1 MYDFYRNAP
10 NRKPSLS
17 ILLIL
22 GGMLLVFVTSCNPH
36 HRFLNLIKRN
46 PYLLEIYRSDSIK
59 IQTFKSTDTLLF
71 FKSQTDTLR
80 TENTIIYRDSNTIRL
95 VRYERPCTTYISKS
109 INIPSKEKVIK
120 ETQYKN
126 DWEGILKWIC
136 LLVSLIGLFNLVAK
150 WKA

>member
-1 MYDFYRNAP
+1 MYDFHRTTP
-10 NRKPSLS
+10 NRKPSAAT
-17 ILLIL
+17 LLIL
-22 GGMLLVFVTSCNPH
+22 GGLLLVAISACNPH
-36 HRFLNLIKRN
+36 DRFLRLVKHN
-46 PYLLEIYRSDSIK
+46 PYLLELYRSDSIK
-59 IQTFKSTDTLLF
+59 IQTFESTDTLLF

-109 INIPSKEKVIK
+109 INIPSKQKVIK

>member
-1 MYDFYRNAP
+1 MYDFHRITP
-10 NRKPSLS
+10 NRKPFLS
-17 ILLIL
+17 ALLTL
-22 GGMLLVFVTSCNPH
+22 GGVLLVCLTSCSPH
-36 HRFLNLIKRN
+36 DRFLRIIKHN
-46 PYLLEIYRSDSIK
+46 PYLLELYRSDSVK
-59 IQTFKSTDTLLF
+59 IQTFESTDTLLF

-109 INIPSKEKVIK
+109 INIPTKEKVIK

-126 DWEGILKWIC
+126 DWESILKWLC
-136 LLVSLIGLFNLVAK
+136 LLVALIGLLNLVAK

>member
-1 MYDFYRNAP
+1 MYDFHRNAT
-10 NRKPSLS
+10 NRKCTLLALYIVGG
-17 ILLIL
+17 ILLVS
-22 GGMLLVFVTSCNPH
+22 LVSCNPH
-36 HRFLNLIKRN
+36 NRFIRLIKHN
-46 PYLLEIYRSDSIK
+46 PYLLEIYRSDSVK
-59 IQTFKSTDTLLF
+59 IQTFQSTDTLLF

-95 VRYERPCTTYISKS
+95 VRYERPCTTYFSKS

-126 DWEGILKWIC
+126 DWGEILKWIC
-136 LLVSLIGLFNLVAK
+136 ILISLLGLFNLVSK